1 MVHVELTNYRM
12 SIIYSN
18 AKGTFKTHTIFRV
31 QGQAII
37 FHSIIE
43 NNELLNLIVGLVY
56 DGTQDFFN
64 YMNFCTSLYIKE
76 GIYLE

>member
-18 AKGTFKTHTIFRV
+18 AKGNFKTHTIFRV

-43 NNELLNLIVGLVY
+43 NNELLNLIVG
-56 DGTQDFFN
+56 FR
-64 YMNFCTSLYIKE
+64 I
-76 GIYLE
+76 

>member
-1 MVHVELTNYRM
+1 M

-18 AKGTFKTHTIFRV
+18 AKGNFKTHTIFRV

-37 FHSIIE
+37 FQEIIV

-56 DGTQDFFN
+56 DGTQDFFKV
-64 YMNFCTSLYIKE
+64 YEFLHIFISRKVKDT
-76 GIYLE
+76 

>member
-18 AKGTFKTHTIFRV
+18 AKGNFKTHTIFRV

-43 NNELLNLIVGLVY
+43 NNELLTLSTL
-56 DGTQDFFN
+56 DSALSFLTRP
-64 YMNFCTSLYIKE
+64 
-76 GIYLE
+76 